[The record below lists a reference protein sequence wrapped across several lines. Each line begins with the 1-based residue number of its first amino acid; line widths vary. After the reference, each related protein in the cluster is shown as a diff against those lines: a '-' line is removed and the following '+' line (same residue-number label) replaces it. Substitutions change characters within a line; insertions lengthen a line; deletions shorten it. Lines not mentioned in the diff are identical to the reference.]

1 MLVLVTASITD
12 GSWYFLITA
21 FLSDGSGCFFG
32 NSIHE

>member
-1 MLVLVTASITD
+1 MLVSVTVFITD
-12 GSWYFLITA
+12 GSWCFLITA